1 MKTSETINEL
11 ASALSAAQ
19 AKFPTITKDK
29 TAKVKMRDDKG
40 EYTYKYANLASIL
53 EVVNPILHANNLAVA
68 QTTEFEG
75 QFWLRTRLLHSSGQ
89 WIESSWPLKT
99 YERPQ
104 DAGSALTYARRYSL
118 SALLGI
124 ATDEDDD
131 GAAASKKKAKITS
144 EQVTTLVQAAKIAGL
159 EKAAFLDKL
168 EAKFGHR
175 VPGSLSPAEF
185 PQALELFK
193 APSVAA

>member
-1 MKTSETINEL
+1 VKTSEQINEL
-11 ASALSAAQ
+11 AGALSKAQ
-19 AKFPTITKDK
+19 AQFPTIAKDK

-53 EVVNPILHANNLAVA
+53 EVVNPILAAHSLSVT
-68 QTTEFEG
+68 QVTEFEG
-75 QFWLRTRLLHSSGQ
+75 QFWLRTRLMHSSGQ
-89 WIESSWPLKT
+89 WLESSWPLKT

-118 SALLGI
+118 SAVLGI

-131 GAAASKKKAKITS
+131 GAAASKRKPKITS

-159 EKAAFLDKL
+159 EKAAFLDAL
-168 EAKFGHR
+168 ESRFGHR
-175 VPGSLSPAEF
+175 VPGQLSPAEF
-185 PQALELFK
+185 PVALELFK
-193 APSVAA
+193 KPAA